1 MITLIKYTD
10 KELIPK
16 INYLELWK
24 DFVNHDFDKIIHKE
38 NVEIYE
44 DTKWNYIIR
53 YIIETTCDFKFA
65 TLVINDK
72 YELKNFFEKYK
83 CLKKINVKNVKV
95 NKKERE
101 NIINTNLYKHFEK
114 YFNYKGLFIKLLL
127 LTNSTVKYITIN
139 KNDLDNMYKYLIQL
153 NLLNINYHKFDI
165 IDNKYIK
172 IYNYEYTVFNE
183 KMIKNIDTKL
193 LLYLFITDLI
203 NINNLIIIDEN
214 VELLL
219 PYFNT
224 KFNFNNIKLYKTIFD
239 ELCLREDLKKY
250 MDEFKCVN
258 LNIKQLEAINY
269 LEKNI

>member
-1 MITLIKYTD
+1 MITITKYTD

-24 DFVNHDFDKIIHKE
+24 DFVNHDFDKIIYKGTVELYE
-38 NVEIYE
+38 N
-44 DTKWNYIIR
+44 TKWNYIIR

-72 YELKNFFEKYK
+72 NELKNFFEKYK
-83 CLKKINVKNVKV
+83 YLKKINVKNVKV

-101 NIINTNLYKHFEK
+101 NIINTNLYKRFEK
-114 YFNYKGLFIKLLL
+114 YFNCKSLFIKLLL

-165 IDNKYIK
+165 IDDKYIK
-172 IYNYEYTVFNE
+172 VYNYEYTIFNE

-203 NINNLIIIDEN
+203 NADNLIVNDKG
-214 VELLL
+214 VELLI

-224 KFNFNNIKLYKTIFD
+224 KFDFDNIKLYKTIFD
-239 ELCLREDLKKY
+239 ELCIREDLKKY
-250 MDEFKCVN
+250 IDEFKCIN
-258 LNIKQLEAINY
+258 LIDKQLKTIKY
-269 LEKNI
+269 LEK